1 MDGNTFSFDN
11 GVSAISS
18 ADTDESVPQVADQI
32 IPYAPQDVL
41 RPAKEPE
48 DDAMTDTSQTD
59 DDPVGDA
66 FREVLDDRRVT
77 DDEEDGE
84 VILWNPR
91 FAF

>member
-1 MDGNTFSFDN
+1 MDGNTFFFDN

-41 RPAKEPE
+41 HPAKEPE